1 MALIIPQD
9 NFAHDMVRYELDT
22 LTSRQAVVGIDA
34 SGDFSLLYETIND
47 PLISRVLSYNRLLP
61 QSSSTLPPL
70 PYPLLYSETLRKA
83 YASMPFAPNLS
94 APDFLPTKAVLFA
107 EKLREKLPGHRLL
120 MADFDELP
128 DAVDG
133 RNGPVVQTRY
143 GNSMIPCE
151 TFLVKQ
157 GYFDI
162 FFPTSKSCLCHIELS
177 VH

>member
-1 MALIIPQD
+1 
-9 NFAHDMVRYELDT
+9 
-22 LTSRQAVVGIDA
+22 
-34 SGDFSLLYETIND
+34 
-47 PLISRVLSYNRLLP
+47 
-61 QSSSTLPPL
+61 
-70 PYPLLYSETLRKA
+70 
-83 YASMPFAPNLS
+83 MPFAPNLS

-128 DAVDG
+128 DAVEG

-162 FFPTSKSCLCHIELS
+162 FFPTSKSCYLPH
-177 VH
+177 